1 MIKRPIVALTLGR
14 VSRIDANNAMFGANQ
29 INALGLRAIAGFS
42 DGDNLYRRRIIGDWV
57 LAPSLYQ
64 LKAKLGFLAAQIMG
78 HDD

>member
-42 DGDNLYRRRIIGDWV
+42 DKSNLCRPGINGDWV
-57 LAPSLYQ
+57 ISAALIGTAELYS
-64 LKAKLGFLAAQIMG
+64 
-78 HDD
+78 